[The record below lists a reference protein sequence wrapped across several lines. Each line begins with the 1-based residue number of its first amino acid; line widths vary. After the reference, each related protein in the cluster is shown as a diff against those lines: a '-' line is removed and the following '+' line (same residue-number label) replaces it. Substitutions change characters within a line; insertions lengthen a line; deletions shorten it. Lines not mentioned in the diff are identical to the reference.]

1 MDFLPQVPF
10 RMKKTPLR
18 LLLAEDS
25 DTDALLVEMALKRGG
40 FEVDCT
46 RVQSADEFRKAL
58 EDADFQIVLCDHAM
72 PGFDAP
78 TALEIL
84 AESDRDVPMIVV
96 SGTISEQVAVE
107 VMKAGAVDYLLK
119 SNLTRLAPAVEREM
133 REAEGRR
140 QKRVLDHFSEGQT
153 DVLAMILNGTPLAT
167 ILERVIGRVQELIN
181 RPTSGAIM
189 LVDEDSD
196 SLTLAASRGLP
207 EEFLERLEQ
216 VTLGAGRCGC
226 ASAAAYAKTVAA
238 DDLWE
243 DPEWA
248 EVREV
253 TRKYGLRSC
262 WSVPVFSS
270 ERKVLGTISMYH
282 RTQHSPTNE
291 ELYWVETATNLV
303 SLAVE
308 RSRLAEQFRANE
320 ALLQIAS
327 ETAQLG
333 GWIADFGAA
342 RVIWSDQVCEIHEV
356 PPGTSPEF
364 DQALDFYPPQW
375 REKIAG
381 AFERCLFEGVPFDEE
396 MQIVTA
402 NGRWIWVRT
411 IGVGIR
417 GEDGGIKRIQ
427 GALQDITEKKLA
439 EADTA
444 RLAARLTTTL
454 ESITDAFF
462 TVDREWRFTY
472 VNAKAEAI
480 LGRTAVELLGQDF
493 RKEFPEYDDSRF
505 GREYRRSLQDNVSI
519 ELVEYFAP
527 RGRWY
532 EVRAY
537 PSAEGLAVY
546 THDVTEQRQAQD
558 QLKFLENCVSRIND
572 IVLITT
578 PGPADEAL
586 QRIVFVNDAFV
597 HHMGYPREEVLGLS
611 PKFLLGQAEV
621 GEVSAIRKAL
631 ESRQPAR
638 ADIVAQTKAGHEIWL
653 EIEIMPLVDADGL
666 MEHLVVVAREVTQR
680 KQAEEIAR
688 AGEARYLR
696 QRNAL
701 IALTRDTSLEGENLE
716 VSFRRI
722 TEMAAR
728 TLEVARV
735 SVWQFSEDR
744 ETVVCRD
751 LYELA
756 KDAHTSGIELTV
768 AENPTYFEGI
778 EREELIVADDG
789 ADDPRGMGFRGSYLA
804 PNAILSFMDVP
815 VHAGSRV
822 GYLLCN
828 EHCGSPRTWTA
839 DEKTFALAVG
849 NLVSLALESHERAR
863 AEREVLR
870 SHQRF
875 QSVAAATND
884 TVWDWDL
891 ETDSFWWNDGFA
903 RLFGW
908 AATEV
913 NANIQAWIRQIHPED
928 RNRVVSGI
936 YAAIGRG
943 ESMWIDEYRFISN
956 DGSVSDVI
964 DRSQAIRDADGKVIR
979 MVGGM
984 TDLTA
989 QKASGRELARTHRA
1003 LQMLSACNE
1012 MLVRTPGESDLL
1024 AEACRIAVEVGGYRM
1039 AWVGYA
1045 RDDETRRIV
1054 PMAHAGEEVGYLSEI
1069 FVSWAENH
1077 ASGQGPV
1084 GQAVRTGLPVVFED
1098 VVGNPAFSYWLGPA
1112 RARGYRGV
1120 ISLPLRNELRTF
1132 GVLCLYTAEPNPTSK
1147 EELSLLTEMADDL
1160 VFGIENSRSR
1170 LQRQRTMEVIIK
1182 VAQAVSS
1189 GTASEFFHLLTT
1201 NMVEALNARCGLVG
1215 RYNPT
1220 DETVETLSY
1229 VVGGDRQENI
1239 TYDIGGTPCGRV
1251 LGGDVFVIGSGAQQM
1266 FPEDRLLVE
1275 LDATAYAGIPLLS
1288 KEGHAVGIL
1297 AVFFSE
1303 PLEDTSLVRSMLQIF
1318 ATRAGAELDR
1328 QQADARIREQASLLD
1343 KAQDAIV
1350 VRDLNHSITYW
1361 NKSAE
1366 RLYGWSAAEAVGRS
1380 FEELLY
1386 RDPATFARA
1395 QRETLRTGEWFGE
1408 MIHMDKGGRDLI
1420 IEGRWTLVRDEQGNP
1435 QSVFVINTDI
1445 SEHRRLEQQFLQ
1457 AQRMESLGT
1466 LAGGIA
1472 HDLNNILAPISMAI
1486 ELLRMRAPDER
1497 SSELLD
1503 TISNS
1508 AKRGANMVS
1517 QVLSFARGMDGS
1529 RIEVEPRQ
1537 LILEIEA
1544 ILRDTLMKNIV
1555 MEVRVSRD
1563 LWTIHGDPTQLHQ
1576 VLLNLCV
1583 NAADALPDG
1592 GRISISATNLHID
1605 ATLASMNLGAKEGP
1619 HVCIEVRDTGS
1630 GIPPEIIDRI
1640 FDPFF
1645 TTKSVGKG
1653 TGLGLSTSLAIVKG
1667 HGGFIQVTSSVHQGT
1682 SFRVYLPA
1690 DPDAKFLPSIVT
1702 PTVLPRGNGETILVV
1717 DDEPAIRQIARETL
1731 ETFGYKVLVA
1741 ANGHEALSIY
1751 TTNQQLIAVVLTDMM
1766 MPVMDG
1772 PATIRLLME
1781 IDPTVKI
1788 IASSGITWNR
1798 EMAHQAGSGV
1808 KNFLP
1813 KPYTA
1818 ETLLICLQ
1826 QTLAQND

>member
-1 MDFLPQVPF
+1 
-10 RMKKTPLR
+10 MKKTPLR

-25 DTDALLVEMALKRGG
+25 DTDALLVERSLRLGG

-46 RVQSADEFRKAL
+46 RVQSPEEFRKAL
-58 EDADFQIVLCDHAM
+58 EERDFQIVLCDHAM
-72 PGFDAP
+72 PGFDASA
-78 TALEIL
+78 ALEIL

-140 QKRVLDHFSEGQT
+140 QKRMIDHFSQGQT
-153 DVLAMILNGTPLAT
+153 DVLAMILNGTPLPT
-167 ILERVIGRVQELIN
+167 ILERVILRVEELIS
-181 RPTSGAIM
+181 RPACGVIM
-189 LVDEDSD
+189 LVDEDTDCLS
-196 SLTLAASRGLP
+196 LAAGPGLP
-207 EEFLERLEQ
+207 EEFLDQLEG
-216 VTLGAGRCGC
+216 VKMGAGRCGC
-226 ASAAAYAKTVAA
+226 AAAAAHARTVIVE
-238 DDLWE
+238 DLWE
-243 DPEWA
+243 HPEWVG
-248 EVREV
+248 VRDL
-253 TRKYGLRSC
+253 TRKHGLRSC
-262 WSVPVFSS
+262 WAVPVFSS

-282 RTQHSPTNE
+282 RTAHLPTNE

-308 RSRLAEQFRANE
+308 RSQLAERFREND

-342 RVIWSDQVCEIHEV
+342 RIIWSDQVCEIHEV

-364 DQALDFYPPQW
+364 DQALDFYPPEW

-417 GEDGGIKRIQ
+417 GEDGRIQRIQ
-427 GALQDITEKKLA
+427 GALQDITEKKRA

-472 VNAKAEAI
+472 VNAKAERI
-480 LGRTAVELLGQDF
+480 LGRAADDLLGKDF
-493 RKEFPEYDDSRF
+493 WEEFPEYADTRF
-505 GREYRRSLQDNVSI
+505 GREYRRAIDDNESI
-519 ELVEYFAP
+519 QLVEYFAP
-527 RGRWY
+527 RDRWY

-572 IVLITT
+572 IVLITG

-597 HHMGYPREEVLGLS
+597 HHMGYPREEVMGRS
-611 PKFLLGQAEV
+611 PKFLLGTAEV
-621 GEVSAIRKAL
+621 GEVSAIRRAL

-638 ADIVAQTKAGHEIWL
+638 ADIIAHTKRGHEIWL
-653 EIEIMPLVDADGL
+653 EIEVMPLVDGDGM

-680 KQAEEIAR
+680 KQAEEVAR

-701 IALTRDTSLEGENLE
+701 IALTRDTPLEGENLDE
-716 VSFRRI
+716 AFRRI

-735 SVWQFSEDR
+735 SIWQFSEAR
-744 ETVVCRD
+744 ETIVCRD
-751 LYELA
+751 LFEWKTDL
-756 KDAHTSGIELTV
+756 HTSGTV
-768 AENPTYFEGI
+768 LEVAKNPEYFDVI
-778 EREELIVADDG
+778 EREELIVADEG
-789 ADDPRGMGFRGSYLA
+789 EEDPRGTGFRADYLR
-804 PNAILSFMDVP
+804 PHDISSFMDVP
-815 VHAGSRV
+815 VHSGSRV
-822 GYLLCN
+822 SYLLCN
-828 EHCGSPRTWTA
+828 EHCGSARTWTA

-875 QSVAAATND
+875 QTVAAATND

-913 NANIQAWIRQIHPED
+913 NSSIQAWIRQIHPED
-928 RNRVVSGI
+928 RNRVVSGM
-936 YAAIGRG
+936 YAAIERG

-956 DGSVSDVI
+956 DGAVSDVI
-964 DRSQAIRDADGKVIR
+964 DRSQAICDADGKIIR

-989 QKASGRELARTHRA
+989 QKAAGRELARTHRA

-1024 AEACRIAVEVGGYRM
+1024 EEACRIAVEVGGYRM

-1054 PMAHAGEEVGYLSEI
+1054 PMAHAGEEDGYLSEI

-1077 ASGQGPV
+1077 ASGGGPA
-1084 GQAVRTGLPVVFED
+1084 GQTVRSGQPVVFED
-1098 VVGNPAFSYWLGPA
+1098 VVGHSSFSYWLGPA
-1112 RARGYRGV
+1112 RARGYRSV
-1120 ISLPLRNELRTF
+1120 ICLPLRNETRTF
-1132 GVLCLYTAEPNPTSK
+1132 GVLCLYAGEPNQTSV
-1147 EELSLLTEMADDL
+1147 EELNLLTEMADDL

-1170 LQRQRTMEVIIK
+1170 LQRQRTMEVILK
-1182 VAQAVSS
+1182 VAQAVSG
-1189 GTASEFFHLLTT
+1189 GTAAEFFHLLTT

-1215 RYNPT
+1215 RYNPL
-1220 DETVETLSY
+1220 ERTVETLSY
-1229 VVGGDRQENI
+1229 VVGGDRLENMSYGI
-1239 TYDIGGTPCGRV
+1239 EGTPSRQV
-1251 LGGDVFVIGSGAQQM
+1251 LSGDAYVIESDAQQM

-1275 LDATAYAGIPLLS
+1275 LGATAYAGIPLLGPD
-1288 KEGHAVGIL
+1288 GHAEGIL

-1350 VRDLNHSITYW
+1350 VRDLNHSINYW

-1386 RDPATFARA
+1386 RDSASFARA
-1395 QRETLRTGEWFGE
+1395 HRETLRTGEWFGE
-1408 MIHMDKGGRDLI
+1408 MIHKDKAGRDLI
-1420 IEGRWTLVRDEQGNP
+1420 IEGRWTLVRDERGNP

-1486 ELLRMRAPDER
+1486 ELLRMRASDDR
-1497 SSELLD
+1497 SAELLD

-1529 RIEVEPRQ
+1529 RIEVQPRG

-1555 MEVRVSRD
+1555 MEVRASRD

-1583 NAADALPDG
+1583 NAADALADG
-1592 GRISISATNLHID
+1592 GRIWISATNLHID
-1605 ATLASMNLGAKEGP
+1605 ATFASMNLEAKEGP
-1619 HVCIEVRDTGS
+1619 YVCIEVRDTGG
-1630 GIPPEIIDRI
+1630 GISPEIIGKI

-1667 HGGFIQVTSSVHQGT
+1667 HGGFIRVTSSAHQGT
-1682 SFRVYLPA
+1682 RFKVYLPA
-1690 DPDAKFLPSIVT
+1690 DPDAKMPPSSVQPIE
-1702 PTVLPRGNGETILVV
+1702 LPRGNGETVLVV
-1717 DDEPAIRQIARETL
+1717 DDEPAIRQIASETL
-1731 ETFGYKVLVA
+1731 ESFGYRTLVA

-1751 TTNQQLIAVVLTDMM
+1751 TANQQLIAVVLTDMM

-1788 IASSGITWNR
+1788 IASSGITVNR
-1798 EMAHQAGSGV
+1798 ELAHEAGSGV

-1818 ETLLICLQ
+1818 EALLKCLQ
-1826 QTLAQND
+1826 QTLAQSD